1 MNSNLTVDRGFE
13 KYDNIT
19 GVALSGN
26 ILYENNIHR
35 RRFMG
40 KLIRN
45 LLDSL
50 KLTDEDDEFED
61 EDYNT
66 VSDNNRKKETVP
78 KRENPPLRKYEEPEE
93 DENDDDDDDEPLAQR
108 RTFTRPQAPVSQ
120 NTFRQSA
127 QTQTRTAVPLRSS
140 ISERRIYILNPKS
153 FEDAREVCET
163 LKNGGVIFM
172 NFENVKTELAQR
184 LMDFAGGSVYALG
197 GQIYQISGF
206 SFIVAPGDTDIE
218 GDILAQITS
227 AGAEFPI
234 FTRV

>member
-1 MNSNLTVDRGFE
+1 
-13 KYDNIT
+13 
-19 GVALSGN
+19 
-26 ILYENNIHR
+26 
-35 RRFMG
+35 MG

-50 KLTDEDDEFED
+50 KLTDEDDEYED
-61 EDYNT
+61 EDFNT
-66 VSDNNRKKETVP
+66 VPDNNHRKETVL
-78 KRENPPLRKYEEPEE
+78 KRENPPLRKYEEPE
-93 DENDDDDDDEPLAQR
+93 DDDDDSDDDDEPLAQR
-108 RTFTRPQAPVSQ
+108 RTFTRPQTSVSQ
-120 NTFRQSA
+120 NTFRSA
-127 QTQTRTAVPLRSS
+127 VQPQARTAVPLRSS
-140 ISERRIYILNPKS
+140 ISERRIYVLNPKS

-234 FTRV
+234 FSRV